1 MILVWI
7 YFLGS
12 LVLFLMAV
20 YCQVLYVLGR
30 KDAGMTGGSTA
41 PGWLWVFIM
50 AFGLLGILVSA
61 PGAIFHQPDWFID
74 KVFWLISK
82 L

>member
-7 YFLGS
+7 YLLASIAIFAS
-12 LVLFLMAV
+12 AV
-20 YCQVLYVLGR
+20 YYEVLYLLGR
-30 KDAGMTGGSTA
+30 RDAGFTNGAIA
-41 PGWLWVFIM
+41 PKWLYPFI
-50 AFGLLGILVSA
+50 AGFGLLGILSSA
-61 PGAIFHQPDWFID
+61 PGAIFHQPTWFID

>member
-7 YFLGS
+7 YM
-12 LVLFLMAV
+12 LVSAAIFLMAA
-20 YCQVLYVLGR
+20 YCQVLYLLGQ
-30 KDAGMTGGSTA
+30 KSAGMTGDKTA
-41 PGWLWVFIM
+41 PRWLWTFIM
-50 AFGLLGILVSA
+50 VFGLLGILSSA

>member
-7 YFLGS
+7 YM
-12 LVLFLMAV
+12 LVSAALFVSAA
-20 YCQVLYVLGR
+20 YCQVLYLLGR
-30 KDAGMTGGSTA
+30 KDAGMTGGNTA
-41 PGWLWVFIM
+41 PGWLWVLIM
-50 AFGLLGILVSA
+50 AFGLLGILASA
-61 PGAIFHQPDWFID
+61 PGAIFHRPDWFID

>member
-7 YFLGS
+7 YLIASVIIF
-12 LVLFLMAV
+12 VMAV
-20 YCQVLYVLGR
+20 YNQILYLRGQR
-30 KDAGMTGGSTA
+30 DAGFANGAAA
-41 PGWLWVFIM
+41 PKWLWLSVSC
-50 AFGLLGILVSA
+50 FGLLGILSSA
-61 PGAIFHQPDWFID
+61 PGAIFHQPTWLID